1 VEIVMKGKGKNSLG
15 TEMMDFLL
23 ARLQEAGGRPILL
36 TGEGDAFSAGLNL
49 KEVASLDGAQMEA
62 FLRKIDTLAEA
73 LYTYAGPAVA
83 LVNGHAIAGGCVLAL
98 CCDYQVA
105 VNDPKTRIGLNELA
119 LGAVFPPKILAIVR
133 QRIPSQYANRIL
145 LGAELYSPE
154 EALRLGLIDD
164 ISNAA
169 SDLARRRLDQL
180 ASHPAKTYAATKRA
194 LRTLPP
200 DSTIEEQFRVAIAQ
214 WTSPEVKQK
223 LIDALKR

>member
-1 VEIVMKGKGKNSLG
+1 MEIVMKGKGKNSLG

-36 TGEGDAFSAGLNL
+36 TGDGDAFSAGLNL

-62 FLRKIDTLAEA
+62 FLRKIDTLAES
-73 LYTYAGPAVA
+73 LYTYAGPTVA

-119 LGAVFPPKILAIVR
+119 LGAVFPPRVLGIVR
-133 QRIPSQYANRIL
+133 QRIPNQHANRVL

-154 EALRLGLIDD
+154 EAFRLGLIDD
-164 ISNAA
+164 ISDSAPEV
-169 SDLARRRLDQL
+169 ARRRLAHL
-180 ASHPAKTYAATKRA
+180 AGHPAKTYAATKRA

-200 DSTIEEQFRVAIAQ
+200 DSTIDQQFRIASAQ

-223 LIDALKR
+223 IIDALKR